1 MKVKFFLLYFLF
13 ISGVK
18 YDRSEEID
26 RPAELYGQAICL
38 VQNRFMYAIGGTTGH
53 FYHMDVNQLDLMTK
67 KWKLLKRGTVGLGML
82 ENQPLEPAAR

>member
-1 MKVKFFLLYFLF
+1 
-13 ISGVK
+13 
-18 YDRSEEID
+18 
-26 RPAELYGQAICL
+26 
-38 VQNRFMYAIGGTTGH
+38 MYAIGGTTGH